1 MAEETKK
8 GDKDEK
14 KGGEKKAPKSTASSE
29 SQRKLAGLALA
40 VKKGRVDDA
49 EVTSNVRDMAADMST
64 SDLRAMASKPGGKK
78 KLPDKVTPEKKKES
92 MKEDTTYK
100 GIPGTFDYSKATP
113 AEIDAAEKRLAKQKM
128 DPGHPSY
135 GDEYGGERPATDRAE
150 FDSEFD
156 ADESVASGFGDDPGE
171 HADAPSSDFYSTEEP
186 VEAPHD
192 LNFYDIVGKYNEYG
206 QMLRRDR
213 SMTELAQQL
222 SDIAEAAEMHLTSE
236 ANDWYDSHTISRN
249 IKEMQGYAKEF
260 GKLAQEADEYNIRME
275 ALYEDMGRVLER
287 YFEIYPQDEAAQ
299 QNSPQPQMHQVNPLA
314 VTQKEFPHERQ
325 AKSVL
330 NPHIEEAVSA
340 RAVIIARSKL
350 RKEDV
355 EKFDSLPIVR
365 KVLAAWKILSENSNG

>member
-8 GDKDEK
+8 GGKDEKK
-14 KGGEKKAPKSTASSE
+14 KGGEKKTPKSTASSE

-78 KLPDKVTPEKKKES
+78 KLPDKVTPEKKKEP
-92 MKEDTTYK
+92 MKEDAMHRH
-100 GIPGTFDYSKATP
+100 IPGTLDYSTATP
-113 AEIDAAEKRLAKQKM
+113 EEIAAAEERLRRDKM
-128 DPGHPSY
+128 RPTHPSY
-135 GDEYGGERPATDRAE
+135 GDEYGGERPAPGDGTE
-150 FDSEFD
+150 
-156 ADESVASGFGDDPGE
+156 ESIASGFGDDPGE
-171 HADAPSSDFYSTEEP
+171 HTDAPPSDFYPEEP

-192 LNFYDIVGKYNEYG
+192 FNFYDIVGKYNEYG
-206 QMLRRDR
+206 EMLHRDH
-213 SMTELAQQL
+213 SMQELAQQL
-222 SDIAEAAEMHLTSE
+222 SDIAEAAEMHLTTE
-236 ANDWYDSHTISRN
+236 ADDWYDSHTISRN

-260 GKLAQEADEYNIRME
+260 AKLAQEADEYNVRME

-325 AKSVL
+325 AKSFT
-330 NPHIEEAVSA
+330 NPHIEEAVTA
-340 RAVIIARSKL
+340 RAVVMARSKL
-350 RKEDV
+350 KKEDV
-355 EKFDSLPIVR
+355 EMFDRLPIVR
-365 KVLAAWKILSENSNG
+365 KVLAAWKILSENTNE